1 MPAARSHGEPPSF
14 DRRDRFGPP
23 APAGQLVPRRPTTV
37 RGRLEGL
44 RALTG
49 PGGARLEAELSDPT
63 GSVVLVFLG
72 RRRIPGLV
80 PGTVLEAR
88 GTPRAH
94 AGRTEIINPL
104 YELLAPPGEAEP
116 IRSRRHLRSEP

>member
-1 MPAARSHGEPPSF
+1 MPAARSHGEPLSF
-14 DRRDRFGPP
+14 DRPGLFGRPT
-23 APAGQLVPRRPTTV
+23 PAGQLVPRRPTTL

-44 RALTG
+44 RPLTG

-104 YELLAPPGEAEP
+104 YELLAPPDDGEP
-116 IRSRRHLRSEP
+116 TRSARNPRSDP

>member
-1 MPAARSHGEPPSF
+1 MPAARSHGEPLSF
-14 DRRDRFGPP
+14 DRPGLFGRPT
-23 APAGQLVPRRPTTV
+23 PAGQLVPRRPTTL

-44 RALTG
+44 RPLTG
-49 PGGARLEAELSDPT
+49 PGGARLEAELSGPT

-72 RRRIPGLV
+72 PRRTPALV

-88 GTPRAH
+88 RTPRAH
-94 AGRTEIINPL
+94 AGRTEIVNPL
-104 YELLAPPGEAEP
+104 NELLAPPGEAGP